1 MSLGITTSNHRV
13 NAPDWWLLAIT
24 IVLMALGLIM
34 VFSSSSIYAERVWGD
49 MYYFFKRQV
58 IFAIIGL
65 IIMAAIIGASRT
77 TLYKMQYP
85 ILFGCIALLII
96 TLSPLGLKANGAQ
109 RWIAVGPVSI
119 QPMEFAKIGLA
130 LYLAYFMATK
140 QAIIKTFS
148 RGVIPPFLI
157 TAIICFLLLL
167 QPDFGG
173 AALMLLLLFTMCLV
187 GGTRPVY
194 LIISALLAC
203 GAAYLL
209 ITQAEYRFRRIL
221 AFLDP
226 FAVASDEGYH
236 LVQSLIAFGSGG
248 LAGLGLGASKQKLF
262 YLPEAHTDFILAVFG
277 EETGF
282 IGMIIFFALV
292 LVFFWR
298 GFLIAIRQEDLRDRF
313 TAFGILLI
321 LLISIVLNMAVV
333 LGVAPP
339 KGVPMPF
346 FSYGGSSLVA
356 SCICVGFLLN
366 ISRTGKA

>member
-1 MSLGITTSNHRV
+1 MSLGITTTNHRIH
-13 NAPDWWLLAIT
+13 APDWWLLAIT
-24 IVLMALGLIM
+24 IVFIALGLIM
-34 VFSSSSIYAERVWGD
+34 VFSSSSIYAERAQND

-58 IFAIIGL
+58 IFAIVGL
-65 IIMAAIIGASRT
+65 AVMAFIIGIPRT
-77 TLYKMQYP
+77 TLYKLQYP
-85 ILFGCIALLII
+85 VLFGCIALLIV
-96 TLSPLGLKANGAQ
+96 TLSPLGFKANGAQ
-109 RWIAVGPVSI
+109 RWIAVGPISI
-119 QPMEFAKIGLA
+119 QPMEFTKIGLA

-157 TAIICFLLLL
+157 TGIICFLLLL

-187 GGTRPVY
+187 GGTRLIY
-194 LIISALLAC
+194 LLISAGLAC
-203 GAAYLL
+203 GAAFLL
-209 ITQAEYRFRRIL
+209 VTTAEYRFRRIL
-221 AFLDP
+221 AFMDP

-236 LVQSLIAFGSGG
+236 LVQSLLAFGSGG
-248 LAGLGLGASKQKLF
+248 ISGLGLGASRQKLF

-282 IGMIIFFALV
+282 IGMFIFFALV

-298 GFLIAIRQEDLRDRF
+298 GFLISIRQEDLRDRF